1 MSPSADD
8 AVQAHEIEWTDRQ
21 VSRLWDYYARTPPYS
36 EMYFARRFGRL
47 LLRDSALPLAQPLE
61 VLDFGCGPGFIWDH
75 LQDLGAAWQYT
86 ALDFS
91 PRSVAALRERA
102 AGHARFRTAIHATEL
117 PTELATSAFDAV
129 LLLEVVEHLKDAYLD
144 ATLREAARVLKAG
157 GVLVIST
164 PNEENLALSRH
175 FCPSCG
181 AIYHPWQHVRSWSL
195 ASLEHCLSAYGFTLV
210 RHRATDLEAR
220 EGTLASR
227 LHAAKGVVKGALGLG
242 RPYPHLLTVFQKK

>member
-8 AVQAHEIEWTDRQ
+8 AVHAHEIEWTDGQ

-47 LLRDSALPLAQPLE
+47 LLRDSALPLAQPLQ

-75 LQDLGAAWQYT
+75 LQALDAAWQYT

-102 AGHARFRTAIHATEL
+102 TGHPRFRAAIHAAQL
-117 PTELATSAFDAV
+117 PTELAASAFDAV
-129 LLLEVVEHLKDAYLD
+129 LLFEVVEHLNDAYLD
-144 ATLREAARVLKAG
+144 STIREAARVLKAG
-157 GVLVIST
+157 GVLVVST
-164 PNEENLALSRH
+164 PNQEDLSLARQ

-181 AIYHPWQHVRSWSL
+181 AIYHPWQHVRSWSV
-195 ASLEHCLSAYGFTLV
+195 ASLEHCLAAYGFRLV
-210 RHRATDLEAR
+210 RHRGTDFEAR
-220 EGTLASR
+220 EGTLSGR
-227 LHAAKGVVKGALGLG
+227 LHAAKGLVRRALGRG
-242 RPYPHLLTVFQKK
+242 RRDPHLLAVFQKR